1 MPQRSDTYPQLLT
14 SIGETLESGRM
25 TVYQAANAAHLKTN
39 WEIGRHIVEYEQG
52 GSDRAEY
59 GTQLLKRL
67 SKDLTA
73 LYGKGF
79 SRSNVNYMRLFYKR
93 FPIVQ
98 APVQLEWTQLA
109 INCTSRTDN
118 SSRIPCGECWIN
130 RPPIFI

>member
-1 MPQRSDTYPQLLT
+1 MENAIPQLPDTYPQLLT
-14 SIGETLESGRM
+14 TIGETLESGRM
-25 TVYQAANAAHLKTN
+25 TVYQVANAAHLKTN

-79 SRSNVNYMRLFYKR
+79 SQSNVY
-93 FPIVQ
+93 
-98 APVQLEWTQLA
+98 
-109 INCTSRTDN
+109 
-118 SSRIPCGECWIN
+118 
-130 RPPIFI
+130 